1 MNILL
6 LSCSTGGGH
15 NASAQAV
22 SEEFIRRGHSVTFI
36 DPYEL
41 SGKNTAEYI
50 GNSYVK
56 LVQKSPQLFGSIYN
70 LGEAYRQLPFHS
82 PVYWASMK
90 MTAYLKDFLKDHQF
104 DAIVMTHMYPAHILT
119 HLKNSGIILAKT
131 ILIATDYTCIPFM
144 EETDCDYYVI
154 PSSELKDEFISR
166 GIPKEKLLP
175 FGIPVR
181 REFAIQTSE
190 KKTLKKKLQ
199 LNPETS
205 YILLSGGSIGAGKI
219 EITVQ
224 IMENYLRSNRTFSLI
239 VICGNNNKL
248 YQHLHDV
255 YLHNDQ
261 ILLLQSTPLMAEYMH
276 ACEIFISKPGGL
288 SSTEAAVSGT
298 PLIHITPIPGCET
311 HNADFFEKYGMSI
324 FVNDL
329 QNQLIPALNSLR
341 ESSVLQQMKLAQYK
355 YINSQAA
362 TTLCDFIMKKCLRHI
377 NFPAPHS

>member
-22 SEEFIRRGHSVTFI
+22 SEELIRHGHSVTFL
-36 DPYEL
+36 DPYQL

-50 GNSYVK
+50 GTSYVK
-56 LVQKSPQLFGSIYN
+56 LVQKSPQLFGTIYN
-70 LGEAYRQLPFHS
+70 LGEAYRKLPFHS
-82 PVYWASMK
+82 PVYWASTK
-90 MTAYLKDFLKDHQF
+90 MAVYLKDFLEKHQF
-104 DAIVMTHMYPAHILT
+104 DAIIMTHMYPAHILT
-119 HLKNSGIILAKT
+119 HLKRSGIIIPKT

-144 EETDCDYYVI
+144 EESDCDYYVI
-154 PSSELKDEFISR
+154 PSPKLEEEFISR

-175 FGIPVR
+175 LGIPVK
-181 REFAIQTSE
+181 REFTIQAPE

-205 YILLSGGSIGAGKI
+205 YLLLSGGSIGAGKI
-219 EITVQ
+219 EVTVQ
-224 IMENYLRSNRTFSLI
+224 ILENYLRNNKTFSLI
-239 VICGNNNKL
+239 VICGNNNRL

-255 YLHNDQ
+255 YLHNNQ
-261 ILLLQSTPLMAEYMH
+261 ILLLRSTPLMAEYMR
-276 ACEIFISKPGGL
+276 ACEVFISKPGGL

-311 HNADFFEKYGMSI
+311 RNADFFEKYGMSI

-329 QNQLIPALNSLR
+329 QNQLTPALNFLR
-341 ESSVLQQMKLAQYK
+341 KSSVLQQMKLAQYK
-355 YINSQAA
+355 YINGQAA
-362 TTLCDFIMKKCLRHI
+362 AMLCDFIAKMGE
-377 NFPAPHS
+377 

>member
-15 NASAQAV
+15 NASARAV
-22 SEEFIRRGHSVTFI
+22 SEEFIRHGHSVNFI
-36 DPYEL
+36 DPYQL
-41 SGKNTAEYI
+41 SGKHTAEHI
-50 GNSYVK
+50 GDFYVK

-70 LGEAYRQLPFHS
+70 LGEVYRQLPFHS

-90 MTAYLKDFLKDHQF
+90 MAAYLKDFLEKHQF

-119 HLKNSGIILAKT
+119 YLKNRGIILPKT

-154 PSSELKDEFISR
+154 PSPELKEEFIFR

-175 FGIPVR
+175 FGIPVS
-181 REFAIQTSE
+181 REFAIQTSK
-190 KKTLKKKLQ
+190 KKTLKKKLR

-219 EITVQ
+219 EVTVQ
-224 IMENYLRSNRTFSLI
+224 VLEKYLRNNKTFSLI

-248 YQHLHDV
+248 YQHLRDV
-255 YLHNDQ
+255 YLHNNQ
-261 ILLLQSTPLMAEYMH
+261 ILLLQSTALMAEYMH
-276 ACEIFISKPGGL
+276 ACEVFISKPGGL

-311 HNADFFEKYGMSI
+311 HNADFFAKYGMSI

-341 ESSVLQQMKLAQYK
+341 ESSALQQMKFAQCK
-355 YINSQAA
+355 HINSQAS
-362 TTLCDFIMKKCLRHI
+362 TMLCDFISRI
-377 NFPAPHS
+377 GG